1 VLVSFSIC
9 VYTSKNLAK
18 GDVNMNSIRDLIRR
32 KGSQVF
38 SVRPSDSVFEAMK
51 LMAENNTGALL
62 VMQAGKVEGILSER
76 DCVRKL
82 DIEGKSSKDTT
93 VSEIMTSKVLYVDAS
108 QSLEECMAVM
118 IDKNIRHL
126 PVYENGKLAGLISVR
141 DVLKE
146 VVDYQK
152 FMITQ
157 LEHYIS
163 SSR

>member
-1 VLVSFSIC
+1 
-9 VYTSKNLAK
+9 
-18 GDVNMNSIRDLIRR
+18 MNNVRDLIRR

-38 SVRPSDSVFEAMK
+38 SIKPKDSVFAAMK
-51 LMAENNTGALL
+51 MMAENNTGALL
-62 VMQAGKVEGILSER
+62 VMDADKVEGIVSER
-76 DCVRKL
+76 DCVRRV
-82 DIEGKSSKDTT
+82 DIQGKSSKDTI
-93 VSEIMTSKVLYVDAS
+93 VSEIMTSKVLYVEAS

-152 FMITQ
+152 LMISQ

-163 SSR
+163 NSR

>member
-1 VLVSFSIC
+1 MR
-9 VYTSKNLAK
+9 NA
-18 GDVNMNSIRDLIRR
+18 RDLIRQ
-32 KGSQVF
+32 KGSRVF
-38 SVRPSDSVFEAMK
+38 SVKPTSSVLEALR
-51 LMAENNTGALL
+51 LMADKNIGAVL
-62 VMQAGKVEGILSER
+62 VMSADKVTGILTER

-82 DIEGKSSKDTT
+82 ELAGKTGKETI
-93 VSEIMTSKVLYVDAS
+93 VSEIMTRDVLYVEAG

-126 PVYENGKLAGLISVR
+126 PVYENGKLLGLLSVR

-152 FMITQ
+152 FVITQ

-163 SSR
+163 GSRQ